1 MPKYARTRINA
12 QHVHV
17 LELLSTL
24 ATASD
29 TQLVRRWAS
38 HAARRV
44 DPWPAVSD
52 TTIRSCR
59 ADLVRWGL
67 VVLVDRAGRTRFNR
81 PTRSWTLA
89 PATKAALPVP
99 VAADAQEALVAAR
112 SVAYASGD
120 LARYAAMHDLVERAA
135 TS

>member
-1 MPKYARTRINA
+1 MHKYARTRINA

-17 LELLSTL
+17 LELLSAL
-24 ATASD
+24 GDATDS
-29 TQLVRRWAS
+29 QLVRRWAS
-38 HAARRV
+38 YAARRT

-52 TTIRSCR
+52 STVRSSR

-67 VVLVDRAGRTRFNR
+67 VVLWGRDGVTRFNR

-89 PATKAALPVP
+89 KTAPGKLPVP
-99 VAADAQEALVAAR
+99 VAADAREALVAAR

-120 LARYAAMHDLVERAA
+120 LARYAAMHDLVER
-135 TS
+135 SEIQ